1 MSELVC
7 RFRVTRISDAR
18 KDACTFNRAR
28 PRPRARARGRI
39 IERDEAAYWELQSS
53 RFPIDGISS
62 TAAFPYCRLDA
73 LDFRRIETSESSAD
87 ERSINPRCSRRRR
100 ESRFPDVCRVRRSC
114 LPSLRPSPSQPNP
127 PPLFMAR
134 TRHRLKNRL
143 VPYPKRLDRTAADT
157 SVSFAS
163 FRHFHVHRPMKYRSM
178 RYRFSGDLNC
188 FDGMPPC
195 LYCSFSA
202 T

>member
-1 MSELVC
+1 M
-7 RFRVTRISDAR
+7 RVLSIV
-18 KDACTFNRAR
+18 
-28 PRPRARARGRI
+28 RARGRI

-127 PPLFMAR
+127 PPPFMAR

-143 VPYPKRLDRTAADT
+143 VPYPKRLDRTAAEHVRLICLVPPLPR
-157 SVSFAS
+157 SPSYEISFNAIS
-163 FRHFHVHRPMKYRSM
+163 I
-178 RYRFSGDLNC
+178 LW
-188 FDGMPPC
+188 
-195 LYCSFSA
+195 
-202 T
+202 